1 MIDVLTSYNANQV
14 YQDQARDDLG
24 VTVNFSLSA
33 DQYRDM
39 PLPFI
44 IAASVYQEKRVVDM
58 QYIYVNQA
66 YAEIMGQSREKLLG
80 NRMSNFVKHKLAFWI
95 KVILALVTAKSVK
108 APSIQGRATGM
119 NTLRPSLQCRR
130 PGL

>member
-44 IAASVYQEKRVVDM
+44 IAAPVYQEKRVVDM

-66 YAEIMGQSREKLLG
+66 YAEIMGQSRAGRSCWATEC
-80 NRMSNFVKHKLAFWI
+80 R
-95 KVILALVTAKSVK
+95 ILSSTSWLS
-108 APSIQGRATGM
+108 G
-119 NTLRPSLQCRR
+119 LR
-130 PGL
+130 